1 MAIQPRMVLAV
12 LRRNFTSYFLNPTGY
27 LFITAFILLGAMA
40 AFWRPAFFLDNLAT
54 LDQLNR
60 FFPLLMVVF
69 APALAMNAWSEER
82 RLGTE
87 ELLLTLP
94 GRDADV
100 VLGKYL
106 AVLGI
111 HTVAVLLSLSH
122 VAVLAWLGDP
132 DPGLV
137 AATYLG
143 YWLLGAALLAVAMI
157 GSLLSSNATVAFL
170 IGAALCA
177 AFVFADVAA
186 EALGPAGAVLAP
198 LGVRSWFEPFGEG
211 LVPMS
216 GVLSFVGL
224 AAVMLYLG
232 VGVIGRRHVAGGE
245 RSAEAAG
252 HLAIRSISLGA
263 IAICLATL
271 SGRAGA
277 AVDATS
283 ERLHTLQP
291 ATAAILDAIPED
303 RRVTVEAFVSPE
315 VPEPYVTVRRNLVT
329 LLRRFDELA
338 GPRLEVAIRDTEPFT
353 ETASLAAENHG
364 IVGRD
369 VLTTEGARRGVEQI
383 FLGVVLT
390 SGPETFT
397 IPFLDPGLPVEYE
410 LARSVRVVS
419 RADRKRIG
427 VVATPA
433 RVFGGFDF
441 QTMSSLPAWSLVE
454 ELRKQYEVVE
464 VPAEGPYPEDLDA
477 VVAVM
482 PSALPQ
488 TGLDALRTAIEGGL
502 PALLLDDPLPTF
514 DPSLAMSLPADAGRS
529 PFQQNQAPPEPK
541 GDVTGF
547 LAGLGLR
554 MSPDV
559 TWSGANPYPAFA
571 DAPPEIVFLSAGATG
586 DAAAPFDPRA
596 TISAGLQEMVLLYPG
611 RLDAGPP
618 IPGAELERDVL
629 LTATGPIGTTPASSL
644 LQRGFLGLQLNPD
657 PTRFADDRPAA
668 LAMRVRGTLP
678 AEEPD
683 DAAPAGAPAPEQ
695 AAPEEAADA
704 AASPAD
710 DAEAVDGETGAAPEP
725 KRIDVVLVADAD
737 VVSEQFFALRRRGIE
752 GLDFDN
758 VTFALNCIDVLAGD
772 ESFVDLRTHRPQHRS
787 LTRLET
793 VVAEFTEAERE
804 RREEA
809 EAEAAA
815 RLAEAQDR
823 LDERVA
829 EIRGRDDLDER
840 TRRILE
846 RSVQE
851 REQRRLTLAEARIEQ
866 EKERAVAAARAEM
879 EASIASTQ
887 QGIRVWAAVLPPV
900 PALVL
905 AGVLFARRRAREAE
919 GVPAAR
925 RSDRDAPAGGAA
937 GPGTVAGTPV
947 DSEDRS

>member
-27 LFITAFILLGAMA
+27 LFVTAFILLGAMA

-54 LDQLNR
+54 LDQLDR
-60 FFPLLMVVF
+60 FFPVLMVFF

-111 HTVAVLLSLSH
+111 FTVALLLSLSH
-122 VAVLAWLGDP
+122 VAVLAWLGEP

-143 YWLLGAALLAVAMI
+143 WWLLGAALLAVAMI
-157 GSLLSSNATVAFL
+157 GSLLSGNATVAFL

-177 AFVFADVAA
+177 AFVFADAAA
-186 EALGPAGAVLAP
+186 EALGPAGALLAP
-198 LGVRSWFEPFGEG
+198 LGVRTWLQPFGDG
-211 LVPMS
+211 LVPLS
-216 GVLSFVGL
+216 GVLAFLGL

-245 RSAEAAG
+245 RATEVAG
-252 HLAIRSISLGA
+252 HLAIRCLSLGA
-263 IAICLATL
+263 IAVSVATL
-271 SGRAGA
+271 AGRAGA

-291 ATAAILDAIPED
+291 ATQAILEAIPED
-303 RRVTVEAFVSPE
+303 RPVLVEAFVSPE
-315 VPEPYVTVRRNLVT
+315 VPEPYVTVRRSLVT

-383 FLGVVLT
+383 FLGLVFT

-427 VVATPA
+427 VVTTSA

-441 QTMSSLPAWSLVE
+441 QAMSSLPAWSLVE
-454 ELRKQYEVVE
+454 ELRKQYDVEE
-464 VPAEGPYPEDLDA
+464 VPAEGPYPDELDA

-482 PSALPQ
+482 PSTLPQ
-488 TGLDALRTAIEGGL
+488 EGLDALREAIEGGL

-514 DPSLAMSLPADAGRS
+514 DPTLALGLPADAGRS
-529 PFQQNQAPPEPK
+529 PLQQNQAPPTPK
-541 GDVTGF
+541 GDFAGF
-547 LAGLGLR
+547 LAALGLQ
-554 MSPDV
+554 MGPDV
-559 TWSGANPYPAFA
+559 TWSAANPYPAFA
-571 DAPPEIVFLSAGATG
+571 DAPPEIVFLSAGSGAG
-586 DAAAPFDPRA
+586 DGAAPPFDPGA

-618 IPGAELERDVL
+618 IPGAELERQVL
-629 LTATGPIGTTPASSL
+629 LTAHGPIGTTTSASL
-644 LQRGFLGLQLNPD
+644 LQQGFLGPQLNPD
-657 PTRFADDRPAA
+657 PMRLADDRPAA
-668 LAMRVRGTLP
+668 LAMRVTGTLP
-678 AEEPD
+678 PATASEEDEEETDAGAGDAAEPGSAPAD
-683 DAAPAGAPAPEQ
+683 DAAPRP
-695 AAPEEAADA
+695 
-704 AASPAD
+704 
-710 DAEAVDGETGAAPEP
+710 
-725 KRIDVVLVADAD
+725 IDVVVVADAD
-737 VVSEQFFALRRRGIE
+737 LVSEQFFALRRRGIE
-752 GLDFDN
+752 GLEFDN

-772 ESFVDLRTHRPQHRS
+772 ESFVALRTHRPSHRS
-787 LTRLET
+787 LTRLEQ
-793 VVAEFTEAERE
+793 VVARFTAVERE

-809 EAEAAA
+809 EAEAVEQ
-815 RLAEAQDR
+815 LAEAQTR
-823 LDERVA
+823 LDDRVA
-829 EIRGRDDLDER
+829 EIRGRDDLDDR
-840 TRRILE
+840 TRSILE
-846 RSVQE
+846 RSVQD

-866 EKERAVAAARAEM
+866 EKDRAIAAARAEM
-879 EASIASTQ
+879 EASIAATQ
-887 QGIRVWAAVLPPV
+887 QGIRVWAAVLPPI

-919 GVPAAR
+919 GVPLSR
-925 RSDRDAPAGGAA
+925 R
-937 GPGTVAGTPV
+937 AGTAPEPAAAV
-947 DSEDRS
+947 PSADSEDRS